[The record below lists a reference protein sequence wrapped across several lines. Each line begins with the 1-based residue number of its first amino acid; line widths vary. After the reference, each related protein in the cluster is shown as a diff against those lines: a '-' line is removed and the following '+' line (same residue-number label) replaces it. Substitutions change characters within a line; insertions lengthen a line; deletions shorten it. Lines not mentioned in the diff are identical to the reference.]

1 MKWKFLI
8 AILFFIALIPLVNSL
23 AFTQN
28 EEGEIVHAVRVGGGL
43 PGSSTNCNISIFYSN
58 GSNFIDFDAMTNS
71 NDVFNYTLNNSQ
83 TTIIGKYNYA
93 VSCTNGNLNDTKEY
107 EFFIN
112 PGGVEPSQSRTDS
125 LTRTIYFLFGISI
138 LFFIAFLFTN
148 GKENITL
155 KYSFILLSL
164 LFFLISTNTIF
175 ISLQDEISNPRLINF
190 FSSFTRISFILY
202 WFIGFLLMAI
212 WVLTFFV
219 TIFSS
224 MKDKTRRRLEG

>member
-8 AILFFIALIPLVNSL
+8 AILFFITLIPLVNSL

-58 GSNFIDFDAMTNS
+58 GSDFIDFDAMTNS

-112 PGGVEPSQSRTDS
+112 PGGVEP
-125 LTRTIYFLFGISI
+125 
-138 LFFIAFLFTN
+138 
-148 GKENITL
+148 
-155 KYSFILLSL
+155 
-164 LFFLISTNTIF
+164 
-175 ISLQDEISNPRLINF
+175 
-190 FSSFTRISFILY
+190 
-202 WFIGFLLMAI
+202 
-212 WVLTFFV
+212 
-219 TIFSS
+219 
-224 MKDKTRRRLEG
+224 